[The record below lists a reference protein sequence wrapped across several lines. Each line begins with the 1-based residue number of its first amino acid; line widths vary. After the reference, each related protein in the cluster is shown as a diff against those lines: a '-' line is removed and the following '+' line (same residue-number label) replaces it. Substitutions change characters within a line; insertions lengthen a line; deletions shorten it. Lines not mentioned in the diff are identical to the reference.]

1 MRKARHIEISTR
13 LEITKR
19 HGLVDDYRIDWPGV
33 FRPPHVT
40 VKGRTT
46 VPAQVTKNY
55 VSALLAPYLASNH
68 IRVTQRDRQPFES
81 GP

>member
-19 HGLVDDYRIDWPGV
+19 HGLVDDYRIEWQRHS
-33 FRPPHVT
+33 FRPPQVT
-40 VKGRTT
+40 VKGRSS

-55 VSALLAPYLASNH
+55 IMMLLAPLVASQR
-68 IRVTQRDRQPFES
+68 IRVI
-81 GP
+81 